1 MSKKFYE
8 IKEAALEGKTIC
20 ICRVSSGSYYSYE
33 KVIFVKQL
41 QSGKLVFKTQSGVRF
56 QVKCEYGNY
65 SLCGK
70 ASECFLKF
78 DGELS
83 SNAYEN
89 VVL

>member
-1 MSKKFYE
+1 MSKKLYE
-8 IKEAALEGKTIC
+8 IKEAAFGGKTIY
-20 ICRVSSGSYYSYE
+20 ICRVGSGWSCSYE
-33 KVIFVKQL
+33 KAIFVKQL

-65 SLCGK
+65 GLCGK

-78 DGELS
+78 DCELS
-83 SNAYEN
+83 SNVYEN